1 MQNYIFAFYYHQIN
15 YVRVTVWVKVAYSES
30 CWVYF
35 ESLLASASHY
45 TSSYITLSILGP

>member
-30 CWVYF
+30 CFVYF

-45 TSSYITLSILGP
+45 APSYITPSLLGS